1 MAIENIAAVTAVA
14 PPTDAGIGAAGVQ
27 SANSDF
33 AAWLQNNVAEV
44 NQQLLQGD
52 EKLRQLATGE
62 TTNLHEVMITLE
74 KSKVSFELLLAV
86 RNKVLEAYQ
95 ELMRMQ
101 I

>member
-1 MAIENIAAVTAVA
+1 VAIENIAAVSAAA
-14 PPTDAGIGAAGVQ
+14 PQTVAGIGATGAQ
-27 SANSDF
+27 SADSDF
-33 AAWLQNNVAEV
+33 AAWLQSNLAEV
-44 NQQLLQGD
+44 NQQILQGD
-52 EKLRQLATGE
+52 EKVRQLATGE
-62 TTNLHEVMITLE
+62 TSNLHEVMITLE